1 MNETISLSLLH
12 KSSHQNPQPIL
23 RNQPGREEASVN
35 LVLRGQRVSS
45 EKIETGEIQ
54 FITEENTQC
63 VLTALF
69 FLRALF
75 FLSYFVSLDL
85 KWIIQSVSLVHV
97 RLHQFDFVWCS
108 REGKKQW
115 DVTCTLSWVLFVSTR
130 VQRDETSERP
140 GVKDSHYFVSAYAN
154 VLEDYIWEK
163 AFQAPH
169 TFSVWELR

>member
-1 MNETISLSLLH
+1 MRCPDQGKGLDDTSSDGKICKLMNETISLSLLH

-85 KWIIQSVSLVHV
+85 K
-97 RLHQFDFVWCS
+97 
-108 REGKKQW
+108 
-115 DVTCTLSWVLFVSTR
+115 
-130 VQRDETSERP
+130 
-140 GVKDSHYFVSAYAN
+140 
-154 VLEDYIWEK
+154 
-163 AFQAPH
+163 
-169 TFSVWELR
+169 

>member
-1 MNETISLSLLH
+1 MRLYHCLCCRKVPARTPSPAWETRLDERRFLWTQCS
-12 KSSHQNPQPIL
+12 
-23 RNQPGREEASVN
+23 ED
-35 LVLRGQRVSS
+35 RGFLQK
-45 EKIETGEIQ
+45 KIKAGEVQ

-108 REGKKQW
+108 EEGKKRW

-130 VQRDETSERP
+130 VRWDETSERP

-154 VLEDYIWEK
+154 VLEDYTGEK

-169 TFSVWELR
+169 IFSVWELS